1 MISVVPEDIV
11 YLALWE
17 QRLGQIVLEWSKHCE
32 LQSHSDEPPSK
43 GKRDGC
49 NGPQKTLVA
58 LVWMV
63 MMVERRISENRRIME
78 KGRSESYVSALNYSI
93 ITSRS
98 SCSVTTNS
106 FHWSQTVSSLCMFP
120 LLHCP
125 SVSLYSRL
133 DVCSYM
139 SEEYLCTLN
148 RVNHIQILTKKQ

>member
-1 MISVVPEDIV
+1 MISVVPENIV

-32 LQSHSDEPPSK
+32 LQSHSDEPPSR
-43 GKRDGC
+43 GKRDEC
-49 NGPQKTLVA
+49 NGLQKTLVA
-58 LVWMV
+58 LDWMV
-63 MMVERRISENRRIME
+63 MMVERRTSEDRRIME

-106 FHWSQTVSSLCMFP
+106 FRLSQIVSSLCIFP

-125 SVSLYSRL
+125 VTLPYSRL

-139 SEEYLCTLN
+139 SEEHLGILN
-148 RVNHIQILTKKQ
+148 RVTHIQILTK